1 MIIKSKSCTPGK
13 YISKIALYVTFSV
26 LMILFISVFFF
37 VKHSKED
44 RLISLGDAIISS
56 FRAGLDYEMVDLLSL
71 SLALSEDGELKNAL
85 TTENETKGYLIL
97 SKITERFK
105 KYTHIKTL
113 RIQVLTP
120 DFFIFARSWD
130 EGYEGMPLWWF
141 RDDLDSLKNNIR
153 PKVGMET
160 GRLLTLKATIPMR
173 SGDKVLGY
181 LEVIKFIDEFTLK
194 LRKKGI
200 ELFALM
206 DEKYLEQAELMRD
219 FPRFNGYV
227 VSNQNYNQQY
237 MDKIEVLDWESLLL
251 KNYWYED
258 GILYL
263 YEPMMN
269 GQGKKIGLY
278 LLCIPEDA
286 LKKYEKE
293 KQSVSFFTQFS
304 DEDIEKVVD
313 AWKNPH
319 DSFRNEYDKNI
330 VGLLSKLNQ
339 EDKFELE
346 IEAKRILQNYSK
358 DELIDIVIEN
368 KHNEKK
374 SGIIQ

>member
-1 MIIKSKSCTPGK
+1 MTKQSCTPTK
-13 YISKIALYVTFSV
+13 YISKIALYVTFIV
-26 LMILFISVFFF
+26 LIILFISVFFF
-37 VKHSKED
+37 VKQSRED
-44 RLISLGDAIISS
+44 RLISLGDTIVSS
-56 FRAGLDYEMVDLLSL
+56 FRSGLDYEMVDLLSL

-85 TTENETKGYLIL
+85 TTEDESKGYLML

-113 RIQVLTP
+113 RIQILTP

-130 EGYEGMPLWWF
+130 QGYEGMPIWWF
-141 RDDLDSLKNNIR
+141 RDDLDSLNKNIS

-160 GRLLTLKATIPMR
+160 GRLLTLKTTIPMR

-181 LEVIKFIDEFTLK
+181 LEAIKLIDDFTLK

-206 DEKYLEQAELMRD
+206 DEKYLDQAELMRD
-219 FPRFNGYV
+219 FPHFNGYV

-237 MDKIEVLDWESLLL
+237 MNKIEMLDWKSLLL

-258 GILYL
+258 DILYL

-269 GQGKKIGLY
+269 GQGKKIGMY

-304 DEDIEKVVD
+304 DEDIENVVD

-319 DSFRNEYDKNI
+319 QSFRNEYDKNI

-339 EDKFELE
+339 ENKLELE
-346 IEAKRILQNYSK
+346 IEARRILQNYSK
-358 DELIDIVIEN
+358 GELIDIVIEN

-374 SGIIQ
+374 LGIIQ